1 MRKAAVH
8 AGPVHIH
15 AVAAMS
21 RPTSMKVLLALA
33 ILLTISA
40 CARRSRAN
48 SRPAPPRPARIGA
61 TETGIASWY
70 GVPYDGRRAASGE
83 IFDMEK
89 LTAAHKELPFQTWLE
104 VTNLRN
110 GKQVNVRITDRGPF

>member
-1 MRKAAVH
+1 MRKGPVH
-8 AGPVHIH
+8 AGFVHIRGARLMPH
-15 AVAAMS
+15 AALL
-21 RPTSMKVLLALA
+21 KVSLALA

-40 CARRSRAN
+40 CARRTRAN
-48 SRPAPPRPARIGA
+48 FPPAAPRPARIGA
-61 TETGIASWY
+61 TETGIAIWY
-70 GVPYDGRRAASGE
+70 GVPYHGRRAASGE

-110 GKQVNVRITDRGPF
+110 GKQVNVRVTDRGP